1 MNTAVAVPAALL
13 SALSFGIGSVLQQ
26 QAASEAPATDSLR
39 PRLLLELARRP
50 KWLTGMGLVV
60 SSYALLG
67 LALASGPLVLVQ
79 PLAATDLVFALPFL
93 AWRRAVPLTRPEVA
107 GIMCTAGGVAMF
119 LTVLPVP
126 SPGTVPDLVDWV
138 PVLAAVGG
146 AVMLL
151 APAGLRRRGRTR
163 TALFAVCAALLFA
176 LLDSL
181 TKSTA
186 VRFQTEGAGAFL
198 AWEPYSL
205 IVVGVLG
212 LTMSQSAYQA
222 GSLAISLPI
231 IDTLEPIGAVLIGIA
246 VFGERLAQTP
256 SALAVQMLG
265 AAVAVTGILLL
276 DRSPLARA

>member
-1 MNTAVAVPAALL
+1 MNTAVAVAAALL
-13 SALSFGIGSVLQQ
+13 SALSFGVGSVLQQ
-26 QAASEAPATDSLR
+26 QAAREAPASDSLR
-39 PRLLLELARRP
+39 LRLLLELARRP

-67 LALASGPLVLVQ
+67 LALAAGPLVLVQ

-93 AWRRAVPLTRPEVA
+93 AWRRGITLTRPEVA
-107 GIMCTAGGVAMF
+107 GIVCTAGGVAVF
-119 LTVLPVP
+119 LTVLPP
-126 SPGTVPDLVDWV
+126 PAHGTVPDIADWV

-146 AVMLL
+146 AVVLL
-151 APAGLRRRGRTR
+151 APAGLRRRGSTR

-186 VRFQTEGAGAFL
+186 DRFQTQGAGAFL

-205 IVVGVLG
+205 IVIGVLG

-246 VFGERLAQTP
+246 VFGERLAQSP
-256 SALAVQMLG
+256 PALAVQMLG
-265 AAVAVTGILLL
+265 AAVAVAGILLL

>member
-13 SALSFGIGSVLQQ
+13 SALTFGVGSVLQQ
-26 QAASEAPATDSLR
+26 QAASGAPAAASLR
-39 PRLLLELARRP
+39 PRLLLELVRRP
-50 KWLTGMGLVV
+50 RWLAGMALVV
-60 SSYALLG
+60 SSFALLG

-93 AWRRAVPLTRPEVA
+93 AYRRRVPLTRAEAV
-107 GIMCTAGGVAMF
+107 GILCTAGGVALF
-119 LTVLPVP
+119 LTVLPEP
-126 SPGTVPDLVDWV
+126 AQGAVPDIADWV

-146 AVMLL
+146 AVAIL
-151 APAGLRRRGRTR
+151 APVGLRRRGTTR
-163 TALFAVCAALLFA
+163 AALFAVCAALLFA

-186 VRFQTEGAGAFL
+186 ERFQSEGTGAFL

-205 IVVGVLG
+205 ILVGVLG

-222 GSLAISLPI
+222 GSLAVSLPI

-246 VFGERLAQTP
+246 VFGERLAQSP
-256 SALAVQMLG
+256 AALAVQMLG
-265 AAVAVTGILLL
+265 AAVAVAGIIVL
-276 DRSPLARA
+276 DRSPLARV